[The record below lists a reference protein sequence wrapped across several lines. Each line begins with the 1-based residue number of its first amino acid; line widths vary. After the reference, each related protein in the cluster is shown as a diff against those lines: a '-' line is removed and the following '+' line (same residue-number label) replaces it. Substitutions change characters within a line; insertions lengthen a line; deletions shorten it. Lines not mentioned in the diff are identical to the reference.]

1 MKKIFL
7 LSTLIIIS
15 LNLTAQKT
23 PKVIF
28 VIADGIPADLIESLS
43 MPNLHAITKAGGYTR
58 AHVGGEKGGYSE
70 TPTISAVGYNSLL
83 TGTWVNK
90 HNVWDNDI
98 AAPNYH
104 YYNIFRLLKERNPEK
119 TTAVFS
125 TWLDNRTKLVGSD
138 SADAGKI
145 MPEYY
150 YDGMEL
156 DTVRFPHDTA
166 GYFYHV
172 IDEAVTDTADTNI
185 RRHAP
190 DLSWVYLE
198 YTDEMGHRHGNS
210 KELTDAVKML
220 DKQLGRI
227 WAAIQYR
234 QKHFNE
240 DWQIWITTDHG
251 REENGY
257 GHGGQGDRERTTWIA
272 TNAQRLNPYFKT
284 GNPGIVDI
292 MPTMLKHL
300 RLTVSRSLEF
310 ELDGIQLTG
319 RLSAIHPEITVK
331 DSILTISWTPL
342 LNEGEARIS
351 VSTTNEFSRG
361 GTDQYVQITSVPVI
375 KGQASFDMKAMP
387 SGFYKVVVEM
397 GENVLTKWWVRLK

>member
-1 MKKIFL
+1 MKKL
-7 LSTLIIIS
+7 LLLITLILS
-15 LNLTAQKT
+15 LQLTAQRT

-28 VIADGIPADLIESLS
+28 IIADGIPADLIESLP
-43 MPNLHAITKAGGYTR
+43 MPNLHAITKHGGYTR

-104 YYNIFRLLKERNPEK
+104 YYNIFRLLKERHPEK

-172 IDEAVTDTADTNI
+172 IDEAVTDSAAANI

-198 YTDEMGHRHGNS
+198 YTDELGHRHGNS

-234 QKHFNE
+234 QQHFNE

-272 TNAQRLNPYFKT
+272 TNAKRLNSYFKT

-292 MPTMLKHL
+292 MPTMAKHL
-300 RLTVSRSLEF
+300 RLTIPRTVEV
-310 ELDGIQLTG
+310 ELDGIPLTG
-319 RLSAIHPEITVK
+319 RLSAIHPVITVQ
-331 DSILTISWTPL
+331 DSILTIHWTPL
-342 LNEGEARIS
+342 LNEGIARIW
-351 VSTTNEFSRG
+351 VSTTNEFGKG
-361 GTDQYVQITSVPVI
+361 GKDHYFQITSVAVS
-375 KGQASFDMKAMP
+375 KGEASFKLKDMP
-387 SGFYKVVVEM
+387 SDFYKLVVEM
-397 GENVLTKWWVRLK
+397 PENVLTKWYLFAK